1 MIVTM
6 DIKAF
11 DKQMNNIINYSF
23 GFLDGVQKGKKIF
36 LDKLGVGVIQALSQ
50 YIDIQA
56 RSNPKA
62 LHHVY
67 EWNQTGSPSSRL
79 FDLNYTVSNLGLSLN
94 SKFRQSRTISE
105 NMTVPFYNKAKIME
119 DGIPVTIAPTKSQV
133 LKFNG
138 PNGEVFTRKQI
149 VVDNPGGDEVYG
161 SFESTVDEF
170 ILRYFKQ
177 SFIRASGL
185 YEYIKKPILYK
196 KNLKS
201 GSRMGRSK
209 GIDTGF
215 KWIANAT
222 IGVE

>member
-1 MIVTM
+1 M
-6 DIKAF
+6 DTKAF

-23 GFLDGVQKGKKIF
+23 GFLDGIQKGKKIF